1 MRLFLVAMFAGC
13 IPEPGGF
20 SDLPPA
26 TGAAYTAF
34 GAPEPVTIEGYDG
47 TAMEPFITRD
57 GRYLLFNNSND
68 TSVDTNLQL
77 ARRLDAITFEYVG
90 AITGAD
96 STSLDGVPTVSSDG
110 TLYFV
115 STRDYDN
122 SLSTI
127 FSAAFAG
134 ETARDV
140 ALVPN
145 VSREETLVVNF
156 DVEVSA
162 AGNDLYFVD
171 AGMNRDGVPQHADL
185 VIATRDATGFVRR
198 TDDLLV
204 NINSTALEYAAAIS
218 ADELELFFTRVDA
231 ITADA
236 MPTIYRATRSSLAEP
251 FSIPQHVD
259 AAEGFVEGPTVAS
272 DGSLYYHRCAGGTCS
287 IYRITRELAPSTR
300 DLTAI

>member
-1 MRLFLVAMFAGC
+1 MIAFAGC

-20 SDLPPA
+20 SDLPPT

-34 GAPEPVTIEGYDG
+34 AAPTPVAIRGYDG

-57 GRYLLFNNSND
+57 GTYLLFNNSND
-68 TSVDTNLQL
+68 ASVDTNLQL
-77 ARRLDAITFEYVG
+77 ARRVDATTFTYVG
-90 AITGAD
+90 ELTGAD
-96 STSLDGVPTVSSDG
+96 STSLDGVPTVSADG

-127 FSAAFAG
+127 YSATFAAEQASG
-134 ETARDV
+134 V

-145 VSREETLVVNF
+145 ISRKQTLVVNF

-162 AGNDLYFVD
+162 DGNDLYFVD
-171 AGMNRDGVPQHADL
+171 AGMTRDGVPQHADL
-185 VIATRDATGFVRR
+185 VLATRSNGEFVRR
-198 TDDLLV
+198 ADDLLV
-204 NINSTALEYAAAIS
+204 NVNSTSLEYAAAIS
-218 ADELELFFTRVDA
+218 SDELELFFTRVDA

-236 MPTIYRATRSSLAEP
+236 MPTIYRAARTSLDEP
-251 FSIPQHVD
+251 FGIPQHVD

-272 DGSLYYHRCAGGTCS
+272 DGSVYYHRCDGGTCS
-287 IYRITRELAPSTR
+287 IYRITRSSEPNTISGAPT
-300 DLTAI
+300 I